1 MAFDTLL
8 ELYMGHLPI
17 CMQTRMK
24 LYIDM
29 VSFICPGFVPYALSA
44 INAILQ
50 HVFFC
55 LNLLGGHSH
64 HMDASIYGEY
74 LPVAQNRN
82 FL

>member
-29 VSFICPGFVPYALSA
+29 VSFICPVFVPYALSA

-50 HVFFC
+50 QV
-55 LNLLGGHSH
+55 LLSESSGWPLSP
-64 HMDASIYGEY
+64 YGCI
-74 LPVAQNRN
+74 NIW
-82 FL
+82 